1 MVARRSS
8 MPSPISESLKQF
20 FFPRRASDNYS
31 QVDTPA
37 KALVLAHELLSKL
50 ANQIESHAT
59 SAPYPQIAQTLH
71 QIATQKYDSANKL
84 KTIIATL
91 GEKTRSLA
99 GEPKPGKNHWERL
112 NLDLGDQITLDDFLL
127 TLELRAGQ
135 TAEIAEIVKELRTSQ
150 KPHRQILSDLIAI
163 ADPQATQT

>member
-8 MPSPISESLKQF
+8 MPSSISESLKQF
-20 FFPRRASDNYS
+20 FFPERANDNYS
-31 QVDTPA
+31 RVETPA

-71 QIATQKYDSANKL
+71 RVATQKYDSANKL
-84 KTIIATL
+84 KIVIASL

-112 NLDLGDQITLDDFLL
+112 NLDLHDQITLDDFFL
-127 TLELRAGQ
+127 TLELRAGE
-135 TAEIAEIVKELRTSQ
+135 TEIAEIVKELRTSQ
-150 KPHRQILSDLIAI
+150 KPHRQILSDLVAI